1 MRRSPNKDILR
12 LIPPVDDVLGEVAG
26 LRAKHPHFPWT
37 PCLREILDRVREGSL
52 GPIGST
58 RDEIK
63 AGVVAALVGRVGEL
77 ERGGVR
83 RVINATGVV
92 LHTNLGRAV
101 LGKAARKAAD
111 EAMAHYVNLEIDL
124 TSGKRS
130 GRGEMLVDLI
140 KMATGA
146 ESAMV
151 VNNNAAAVYLVV
163 DSYSPP
169 GRVVVSR
176 GELVEI
182 GGSFRLPDILQK
194 AATQMIEVGTTNRTY
209 IDDYA
214 REAKAGDILMRAH
227 RSNYDIRGFT
237 HDTSIAELVALA
249 RERRC
254 HVVYDLGSGSFYDFA
269 GIGIEGEEQVGDVLA
284 SGVDCVTMSG
294 DKLLG
299 GVQAGIIVGRKK
311 FLDRF
316 KQNPLRRA
324 VRVDKITIAAMQ
336 ALMRAY
342 LFGED
347 PVQGVPTLQ
356 QATEPVDRL
365 EERARAL
372 VESLPAPV
380 REEYGVEVV
389 NDDAAIGGGSFAV
402 QAVESVALAFRCGS
416 DGDATALAR
425 RLRTRGIPVL
435 SRIKG
440 SEVRLNLRSVLP
452 DEDED
457 LKQELEDVFT
467 HARGGEDERS

>member
-1 MRRSPNKDILR
+1 
-12 LIPPVDDVLGEVAG
+12 
-26 LRAKHPHFPWT
+26 
-37 PCLREILDRVREGSL
+37 
-52 GPIGST
+52 
-58 RDEIK
+58 
-63 AGVVAALVGRVGEL
+63 
-77 ERGGVR
+77 
-83 RVINATGVV
+83 
-92 LHTNLGRAV
+92 
-101 LGKAARKAAD
+101 
-111 EAMAHYVNLEIDL
+111 
-124 TSGKRS
+124 
-130 GRGEMLVDLI
+130 
-140 KMATGA
+140 
-146 ESAMV
+146 
-151 VNNNAAAVYLVV
+151 
-163 DSYSPP
+163 
-169 GRVVVSR
+169 
-176 GELVEI
+176 
-182 GGSFRLPDILQK
+182 
-194 AATQMIEVGTTNRTY
+194 
-209 IDDYA
+209 
-214 REAKAGDILMRAH
+214 
-227 RSNYDIRGFT
+227 
-237 HDTSIAELVALA
+237 
-249 RERRC
+249 
-254 HVVYDLGSGSFYDFA
+254 
-269 GIGIEGEEQVGDVLA
+269 
-284 SGVDCVTMSG
+284 
-294 DKLLG
+294 
-299 GVQAGIIVGRKK
+299 
-311 FLDRF
+311 
-316 KQNPLRRA
+316 
-324 VRVDKITIAAMQ
+324 MQ